1 MSDLKF
7 ESLGEKQAREQA
19 ADAAAVETAAALAE
33 LRAKLEKQQAETA
46 KAARES
52 RRREWLTIAIA
63 AATLIVTIISARQ

>member
-7 ESLGEKQAREQA
+7 ESLGEKQVREQA